1 MTIASDIDT
10 HCDLIKDNYLKYK
23 DQDQY
28 ISNSIEFIN
37 KIKTIKTITVGDD
50 ITIKFFQQNTDT
62 NEYSVNFSYSE
73 KYQYFDLLPENV
85 LFENYNQLKEV
96 SKIIKDLIDTY
107 NLNGSSFTYAKPDN
121 DNDLQPEEQPLDQ
134 QFHNIAEKIYTTTTT
149 EKTKANYYYRSFRV
163 FLEAMS
169 SIVNTV
175 LFYLNKQIFTEILKR
190 VKATATTINNSLNP
204 DNDNTILDDLKKLSE
219 NYLSKDENVNI
230 VVKIIN
236 SDDNKKEQLTQFNND
251 VIKLLG
257 ENVHS
262 FLNYLHNTSNTLKK
276 QYKAST
282 SNYKNEYEETRKN
295 LGEINKDIEDNIG
308 DIKSLKEISKQIEI
322 NEKYYTGFLY
332 TVIAIVIVCSV
343 MIMMSI
349 NNSYDTQVA
358 LLYSMIGV
366 LVFFYL
372 FYIVSMRFM
381 VTDIYEGFSDSG
393 STYIDT
399 MIKEYMKDTLISLE
413 TSSSNSFYL
422 NTVMPAMQNEKRKYD
437 TLKVKSLS
445 HKNKHKLF
453 NNESLHRTN
462 TNRFLIDL
470 IVGMVISTII
480 AYIIFL
486 TFPENTFMVVATS
499 VVLYGIFLSIYM
511 YQTQKRSNS
520 SFRHMYF
527 T

>member
-23 DQDQY
+23 DQY

-37 KIKTIKTITVGDD
+37 KIKTIKTIDIVDD
-50 ITIKFFQQNTDT
+50 IEFFQQKPDT

-73 KYQYFDLLPENV
+73 KYQYFNFLPENV

-96 SKIIKDLIDTY
+96 SKIIKDLIDKY
-107 NLNGSSFTYAKPDN
+107 NLNGSSFTYTKPD
-121 DNDLQPEEQPLDQ
+121 DYEDLQTEEQPLDQ

-149 EKTKANYYYRSFRV
+149 ETTKADYYYRSFRV

-169 SIVNTV
+169 SMVNTV
-175 LFYLNKQIFTEILKR
+175 LFYLNKKIFTKILEK
-190 VKATATTINNSLNP
+190 VKTTVTTINGSLSTS
-204 DNDNTILDDLKKLSE
+204 NTILDDLKKLSE

-230 VVKIIN
+230 VVEKIN
-236 SDDNKKEQLTQFNND
+236 SMDSADNKKEQLTQFNND

-257 ENVHS
+257 ANVHS

-372 FYIVSMRFM
+372 FYIVSMKFM
-381 VTDIYEGFSDSG
+381 VTDIYEGFSDDG

-399 MIKEYMKDTLISLE
+399 MIKEYMKDTFISLE

-499 VVLYGIFLSIYM
+499 VVLYGIFLSIYI